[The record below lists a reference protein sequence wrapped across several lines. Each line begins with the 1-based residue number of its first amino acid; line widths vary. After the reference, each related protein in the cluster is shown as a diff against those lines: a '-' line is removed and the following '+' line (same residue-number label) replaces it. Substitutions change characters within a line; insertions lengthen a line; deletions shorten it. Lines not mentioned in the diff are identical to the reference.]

1 MTRLRTR
8 VLRALVLALLLLTIG
23 GSIAS
28 AAPPSFGTMLSLPD
42 DPGYGITP

>member
-8 VLRALVLALLLLTIG
+8 VLRALVLALLLLSIS
-23 GSIAS
+23 GSIAN
-28 AAPPSFGTMLSLPD
+28 AAPPGFGTMLALPD